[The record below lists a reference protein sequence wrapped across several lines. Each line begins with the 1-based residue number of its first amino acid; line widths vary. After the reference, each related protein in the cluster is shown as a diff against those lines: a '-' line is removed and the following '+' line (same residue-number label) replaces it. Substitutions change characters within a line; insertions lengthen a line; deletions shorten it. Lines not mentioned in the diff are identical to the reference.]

1 MILAESLE
9 APDVRHAF
17 FTRRGGISTGIYESF
32 NCGPGSSDNPQH
44 ISENRTIAA
53 EHLGVAQALLCTTR
67 QVHSN
72 DVVFVTKPWPATS
85 RPRADA
91 MVTQTPGIALGVLTA
106 DCTPILLFDPIARC
120 IGVAHA
126 GWQGALRG
134 IIPSTIRAMEE
145 IGARPAAIR
154 AAIGPT
160 IQQASYEVGPEFHT
174 RFLAEDAVYET
185 YFRPGHRP
193 GRFLFDLPGF
203 VESALRKSGVD
214 EIERLARDTYS
225 EDSYFFS
232 YRRTTHRGETD
243 YGRQLSAIALVGQRS
258 T

>member
-1 MILAESLE
+1 M
-9 APDVRHAF
+9 
-17 FTRRGGISTGIYESF
+17 
-32 NCGPGSSDNPQH
+32 
-44 ISENRTIAA
+44 IAA
-53 EHLGVAQALLCTTR
+53 DHLGVAQSLLCTTH

-72 DVVFVTKPWPATS
+72 DVVFVTKPWLANS

-134 IIPSTIRAMEE
+134 VIASTIRAMEE

-160 IQQASYEVGPEFHT
+160 IQQSSYEVGPEFHT
-174 RFLAEDAVYET
+174 RFLAQDDSYEA
-185 YFRPGHRP
+185 YFLPGNRP

-203 VESALRKSGVD
+203 VESALRDTGVD
-214 EIERLARDTYS
+214 EIERLKRDTYT

-232 YRRTTHRGETD
+232 YRRATHRGESD
-243 YGRQLSAIALVGQRS
+243 YGRQLSAIALVGQRP